1 MNVVVLV
8 GRLARDPEL
17 RYTNAQLPVCSA
29 TIAVDRQPRQGQT
42 RDEAGAD
49 FIRLTIFGKQAETF
63 SRYLTKGRQVAIE
76 GRLNTGSYQNQ
87 RGETVYT
94 TDVIVNRFDF
104 IGSRGDAPQ
113 QGGYGGGSYGGN
125 FGGRSGSSDAPAQ
138 TGGYGSP
145 AQGDSFGAQ
154 QSYGGD
160 SSMGNNTSA
169 NLFDTPDGFE
179 ALSEDEL
186 PF

>member
-42 RDEAGAD
+42 RGEAGAD

-63 SRYLTKGRQVAIE
+63 SRYLTKGRQVAVE

-113 QGGYGGGSYGGN
+113 QGGYGGGSYGG
-125 FGGRSGSSDAPAQ
+125 
-138 TGGYGSP
+138 GYNNSP
-145 AQGDSFGAQ
+145 AQGGGGQ
-154 QSYGGD
+154 QTYGQQTYGDD
-160 SSMGNNTSA
+160 SSVGDTSA